1 MPDPRI
7 DGSTS
12 IHATGVQTLPRRQRT
27 FDRGRCCAEPGCQT
41 KLSIYNSRDR
51 CWLHEPAHVFHP
63 KVGRTR
69 NSDRRLAGR
78 VPGDP
83 GPTVPPPMPSPDPQP
98 VPDPEPP
105 PSPIPTAQ
113 RRSA

>member
-7 DGSTS
+7 DGSAS

-27 FDRGRCCAEPGCQT
+27 FEVGRCCAEPGCQT
-41 KLSIYNSRDR
+41 KLSIYNARER

-69 NSDRRLAGR
+69 NSDRR
-78 VPGDP
+78 VPGGP

-98 VPDPEPP
+98 VPEPEPP
-105 PSPIPTAQ
+105 PSPLPTA
-113 RRSA
+113 

>member
-7 DGSTS
+7 DGTTS

-27 FDRGRCCAEPGCQT
+27 FETGRFCAEAGCRT
-41 KLSIYNSRDR
+41 RLSIYNSRDR
-51 CWLHEPAHVFHP
+51 CWIHEPARVFHP

-69 NSDRRLAGR
+69 NSDRQVL
-78 VPGDP
+78 GDP

-105 PSPIPTAQ
+105 APPIPTV
-113 RRSA
+113 